1 MIMNSSPSSSVLASL
16 GNSSRNFH
24 SSTYR
29 INHNPSNIGP
39 SYATSAA
46 SSSSSSFYSP
56 SSRQINSHPTNQQSC
71 ATKTTFPTR
80 PRDFSEHENL
90 AICRAW
96 ISTSEDAI
104 HSTDQKKVNFWH
116 NVHNDYKSLID
127 DLNNGLISKTTKIFI
142 DTFKHENRRE
152 PSHNEI
158 SANCTVE
165 LYTAILNLFSKN
177 GASPL

>member
-39 SYATSAA
+39 SYANSAA

-104 HSTDQKKVNFWH
+104 RSTDQKRLTFGIM
-116 NVHNDYKSLID
+116 STMI
-127 DLNNGLISKTTKIFI
+127 IS
-142 DTFKHENRRE
+142 R
-152 PSHNEI
+152 
-158 SANCTVE
+158 
-165 LYTAILNLFSKN
+165 
-177 GASPL
+177 